1 MHGKICMGKFDTYIP
16 SLKSP
21 SYDIQHTIIMVVVAV
36 VSKAGCGHYGSG
48 L

>member
-1 MHGKICMGKFDTYIP
+1 MAAVFKAGCGP
-16 SLKSP
+16 LWQWSLR
-21 SYDIQHTIIMVVVAV
+21 QAVVIMAV

>member
-1 MHGKICMGKFDTYIP
+1 MVIMAVVSKAGCGP
-16 SLKSP
+16 LWQWSLR
-21 SYDIQHTIIMVVVAV
+21 QAVVIMAV